1 MSDKLEN
8 FAMKISLHAS
18 DFRILCFNNFLLASI
33 TNLKTILGY
42 SYMLTKLNFELKR
55 SRDEEAALEHC
66 VYIMSAIGSKERRS
80 RFFNDS
86 YIL

>member
-1 MSDKLEN
+1 MLVTFGYCVPIVSCWP
-8 FAMKISLHAS
+8 AS
-18 DFRILCFNNFLLASI
+18 V
-33 TNLKTILGY
+33 TNLKTVLGY

-55 SRDEEAALEHC
+55 SREEEAALEHC